1 MKCYKKIY
9 YLLTIKEISIE
20 WLNKATIAFWSN
32 LGGD

>member
-1 MKCYKKIY
+1 MLQQTY
-9 YLLTIKEISIE
+9 YLLTIKEISTE